1 MNWAAQAV
9 RSRYSMRK
17 PLHKPD
23 GTARGAGSIAAL
35 WAGHDSQ
42 RLGWAFRAYERFVA
56 SLSPEIRERLTHKG
70 QQEEAYVV
78 VFGKTQVGKT
88 TLLLDLMGIEPTS
101 LERVSRVL
109 RGGRAQGQSA
119 TATTMEYRR
128 STDLRWGLRIND
140 QVIRWFDDDG
150 GITEALGQVRT
161 AMEARQ
167 LIGQAPS
174 IVHIPIDCFTSH
186 NGQPGVR
193 MLDLPGDK
201 PANPTEQEHV
211 QEMARK
217 YVPLADLILLV
228 GKGDDLSFLQPG
240 GLPLPGIED
249 WQSVPGRFRI
259 VTTFSFTSQ
268 SVRALVRQHDGP
280 TDAGFFR
287 QRLIEQ
293 IEKFGHLG
301 DDARQ
306 PERYF
311 PLEFGATWLNVQQ
324 RDPELYA
331 RISPMIETLKGQL
344 HADILASTT
353 PLARLRNAVQARVV
367 IARVKEN
374 RLKELEVATGNIRQQ
389 LESAKADQKQA
400 RKAARR
406 LQKVCESHTQ
416 SLAVIKIGRIRQDLK
431 HHFNLSGS
439 TPDGNPDESVSGFKI
454 LVREAKASLKQR
466 LADSRPDSAELAD
479 TAWFWRDVKA
489 NIDRQQTD
497 KIIDDLFSF
506 FLKKLNGYWFPIDAY
521 LRTGSGSDYE
531 QDCKSL
537 KSCINDASKQL
548 TELARETWLT
558 AAEQQLRL
566 HQENARA
573 ACRKHR
579 YWKQMAEDMA
589 RPIASLEQ
597 ELAAHELEDRVF
609 RHRMDKDLQESHR
622 FIEMLDTE
630 YLAELQN
637 RRKAMLSERRSIP
650 AFLDLLA
657 AVHMTQARK
666 QLLLHI
672 EPARSS

>member
-1 MNWAAQAV
+1 M
-9 RSRYSMRK
+9 SRMALPEAS
-17 PLHKPD
+17 
-23 GTARGAGSIAAL
+23 GSIAAL
-35 WAGHDSQ
+35 WAEHDSQ

-56 SLSPEIRERLTHKG
+56 SLSPEIRERLAHKG

-88 TLLLDLMGIEPTS
+88 TLLLDLMGVEPAS

-128 STDLRWGLRIND
+128 SADQRWGLRISD
-140 QVIRWFDDDG
+140 AAIRWFDDDR
-150 GITEALGQVRT
+150 GITEALGQVRA

-167 LIGQAPS
+167 LVGQEPS
-174 IVHIPIDCFTSH
+174 IVHIPIDCFTSQA
-186 NGQPGVR
+186 GQPAVR

-240 GLPLPGIED
+240 GLTLPGIED

-259 VTTFSFTSQ
+259 VTTFSFTAQ
-268 SVRALVRQHDGP
+268 SVRTLVRQHDGP
-280 TDAGFFR
+280 ADAGFYR

-293 IEKFGHLG
+293 IEKFGPLG

-311 PLEFGATWLNVQQ
+311 PLEFGATWLDAQQ
-324 RDPELYA
+324 RHPELYT
-331 RISPMIETLKGQL
+331 RISPMIEALKRQL

-353 PLARLRNAVQARVV
+353 PMARLRNAVEARVV

-374 RLKELEVATGNIRQQ
+374 RLKDLEGATRTIKQQ
-389 LESAKADQKQA
+389 LEHAQTEQSRA
-400 RKAARR
+400 REAARQSR
-406 LQKVCESHTQ
+406 KVCEHLTQ
-416 SLAVIKIGRIRQDLK
+416 RLAEINDERLRRDLE
-431 HHFNLSGS
+431 HYFRLSGS
-439 TPDGNPDESVSGFKI
+439 TPDGEPGESVSGFKV
-454 LVREAKASLKQR
+454 LVRQAKASLKQR
-466 LADSRPDSAELAD
+466 LADSRPDSAALAD
-479 TAWFWRDVKA
+479 TAWFWRGVKA
-489 NIDRQQTD
+489 KIDLQHADDIMNAAFSGFLATLD
-497 KIIDDLFSF
+497 DYWIDT
-506 FLKKLNGYWFPIDAY
+506 YWQ
-521 LRTGSGSDYE
+521 TGSGSDY
-531 QDCKSL
+531 QRDCYWL
-537 KSCINDASKQL
+537 KSCIDDASKVL
-548 TELARETWLT
+548 TELARKTWLT
-558 AAEQQLRL
+558 AAVRQLRL
-566 HQENARA
+566 HLEDDRA
-573 ACRKHR
+573 ARLTLR
-579 YWKQMAEDMA
+579 SWEQMAEDMA

-609 RHRMDKDLQESHR
+609 RQRMEKDLQESRR
-622 FIEMLDTE
+622 FIELLDTE

-637 RRKAMLSERRSIP
+637 RRKVMLSEGRSIP

-657 AVHMTQARK
+657 AVHLTQVRE

-672 EPARSS
+672 ELA